1 MSIRFTRTSKIA
13 NYFIQIRHGTDI
25 AFLVAI
31 INYVIQNHK
40 YDEQYIR
47 LHTNAYYLI
56 NPAFS
61 FDDGIF
67 SGYDEKARKYDMTTW
82 QYQVDANGKPM
93 KSADL
98 FAPNTV
104 MSILKKHYER
114 YTFEVVLRITG
125 GERR

>member
-1 MSIRFTRTSKIA
+1 
-13 NYFIQIRHGTDI
+13 
-25 AFLVAI
+25 
-31 INYVIQNHK
+31 
-40 YDEQYIR
+40 
-47 LHTNAYYLI
+47 
-56 NPAFS
+56 
-61 FDDGIF
+61 
-67 SGYDEKARKYDMTTW
+67 
-82 QYQVDANGKPM
+82 M